1 MLLSMGDIAVLALV
15 QRPVVTMWRH
25 RYATGPVPFPLP
37 LQEDPLRFDAEDI
50 LLWLNETGRGNNRD
64 PAAHLPALE
73 LRERGM
79 PGEAGVAAASAL
91 LSLRHHYGDSLLA
104 ALEEPG
110 GPDRVRRTTE
120 ESELGGAVLIDLPLG
135 AELTAMARAAEAFL
149 DHHFG
154 VCDAHDWLS
163 GNWFRQAW
171 PTLAAT
177 SLSGELASLL
187 ASSVVALADTSAT
200 HNVLD
205 ASGNGHSWL
214 PRLPPEWMGAVG
226 VADNGAL
233 SRHTLRT
240 SLLADRDAGPA
251 GSREEWD
258 VAVDLALSQTEQE
271 VLERL
276 HPPEGREKRLVL
288 APARHLC
295 EPMPRGLLRDESLRA
310 GVVRAIVKLPAGL
323 RPSNP
328 REQLALWL
336 LAEYDDHPFEQQ
348 RTFVADLSAREL
360 DTPLAADLVADLRAA
375 ALDPTTH
382 GHRSWR
388 VLSAVRTAHLLARPG
403 SLATPPPAVRAVRV
417 LTGEAVVD
425 LRRRAEELGMGDVAE
440 IRPSD
445 VAGRASVNVEQAG
458 RRKWLKMKS
467 GIRLGATVF
476 ATGEL
481 PVWTHVHGRL
491 SRSHGVDKLQTL
503 ALHQAWL
510 TQPGDVVYRGGGEAE
525 IDHTGG
531 AVVAYPVKALRLAPD
546 APMTPRQL
554 QRAISVAP
562 AGSTERQWQFALVA
576 EGQRRGLSEFSARIN
591 ERRTDVLAEL
601 QKLQEL
607 EESLLDACENQLITL
622 EVD

>member
-15 QRPVVTMWRH
+15 QRPVVTMWRR
-25 RYATGPVPFPLP
+25 RYVTGPVPFPMP
-37 LQEDPLRFDAEDI
+37 VHTEPLRFDAKDVI
-50 LLWLNETGRGNNRD
+50 GWLDETGRGNNRH

-73 LRERGM
+73 LRERAV
-79 PGEAGVAAASAL
+79 PGASGVAAVSAL
-91 LSLRHHYGDSLLA
+91 LSLRHHYGDMLLP

-110 GPDRVRRTTE
+110 GPDRVRRTTG
-120 ESELGGAVLIDLPLG
+120 ESQLGEAVLADLPRG
-135 AELTAMARAAEAFL
+135 AELTALAGAAEAFL

-154 VCDAHDWLS
+154 VGDAHDRLS
-163 GNWFRQAW
+163 ETWFRQAW
-171 PTLAAT
+171 PALAAT
-177 SLSGELASLL
+177 SLSGEFASLL
-187 ASSVVALADTSAT
+187 ALSVISLADTSAT
-200 HNVLD
+200 HAVLD

-214 PRLPPEWMGAVG
+214 PLLPPEWMGAVG
-226 VADNGAL
+226 VAGNGVL

-240 SLLADRDAGPA
+240 CLLADRDAGPA
-251 GSREEWD
+251 GPSDEWD
-258 VAVDLALSQTEQE
+258 VVVDLALSETEQE
-271 VLERL
+271 VLGRL
-276 HPPEGREKRLVL
+276 HPTKGEKRLVL
-288 APARHLC
+288 APARYLC
-295 EPMPRGLLRDESLRA
+295 EPLPRGLLRDEALRA

-360 DTPLAADLVADLRAA
+360 DTALASDLVADLRAA

-403 SLATPPPAVRAVRV
+403 SLATAPPTSRAVRV
-417 LTGEAVVD
+417 LPGEAVVD
-425 LRRRAEELGMGDVAE
+425 LRTRAGELGMGDVAK

-445 VAGRASVNVEQAG
+445 VTGGASVNVEQAG
-458 RRKWLKMKS
+458 RRKWLKVKS
-467 GIRLGATVF
+467 GIRLDVTVLT
-476 ATGEL
+476 AGEL
-481 PVWTHVHGRL
+481 PVWTHVDGRL
-491 SRSHGVDKLQTL
+491 YRGHGVDKLQAL
-503 ALHQAWL
+503 ALQQAWL

-531 AVVAYPVKALRLAPD
+531 AIVAYPVKALRLAPD
-546 APMTPRQL
+546 APMTSRQL
-554 QRAISVAP
+554 QRAIATAP
-562 AGSTERQWQFALVA
+562 TGSTERQWQFAPVA

-591 ERRTDVLAEL
+591 KRRADLMAEL
-601 QKLQEL
+601 QNLQDL
-607 EESLLDACENQLITL
+607 EESLLDACENHLITL